1 MHGGEDSTKSRS
13 FGRFESSRG
22 RAVAIAIV
30 CLVVCGVS
38 LSRGFAA
45 QITHDVFFSLTL
57 AGCVIVLLTVCSWT
71 KFPLAVAAGLAL
83 CSLQTLVL
91 KTPVRLSTATGFLG
105 LGSLFVLVVARIRS
119 SDENRQLLQDAT
131 LPPLILVL
139 LGYFGSGPLEMTIRL
154 HPKTLDW
161 FLYSF
166 DQSLGAQLSFKTG
179 QVVLS
184 SRLLTRAVVG
194 MYYALP
200 LAIMFTYARQLVRNR
215 NLAMAAFLAFVVAG
229 PVGVAFYNLIPA
241 GGPLNLFGS
250 RYPFDPLTT
259 EQLRQLPIQAVTIG
273 GQRNAFPSLHLGWA
287 LLVWWYSEGLS
298 LWARVASFIFLVGT
312 VIATLGLGEHFFID
326 LVTAFPFALMIHA
339 ACAMNVP
346 VSNARRLIPLVS
358 GMAMMLGW
366 MLLVRWGLP
375 LVWINP
381 IVPWSI
387 TAGTIG
393 LTLFLQ
399 ARLRPLL
406 VTHQTAGP
414 ADFALRQSMTP
425 SIGK

>member
-1 MHGGEDSTKSRS
+1 M
-13 FGRFESSRG
+13 
-22 RAVAIAIV
+22 AIV
-30 CLVVCGVS
+30 IIFVLVCAVT
-38 LSRGFAA
+38 LSRGFAG
-45 QITHDVFFSLTL
+45 QIAHDVFFSLTL
-57 AGCVIVLLTVCSWT
+57 AGCSIVLLSVCPWRR
-71 KFPLAVAAGLAL
+71 FVLAAGAGLAL
-83 CSLQTLVL
+83 CGLQMLVL
-91 KTPVRLSTATGFLG
+91 KTPVHASTAVGFLG
-105 LGSLFVLVVARIRS
+105 LGSLFVLVVARIQS
-119 SDENRQLLQDAT
+119 GEENRQLLQDAT
-131 LPPLILVL
+131 LPPLLLVL

-166 DQSLGAQLSFKTG
+166 DQSLGAQLSFKAG
-179 QVVLS
+179 QIVLS
-184 SRLLTRAVVG
+184 SRFLTRAVVG

-215 NLAMAAFLAFVVAG
+215 NLAMAAFLAFVIAG
-229 PVGVAFYNLIPA
+229 PVGVVFYNLVPG

-287 LLVWWYSEGLS
+287 LLTWWYSEGLS
-298 LWARVASFIFLVGT
+298 RWARLASFLFLVGT

-339 ACAMNVP
+339 LCTLNVP
-346 VSNARRLIPLVS
+346 ISNARRAIPLAAGV
-358 GMAMMLGW
+358 GMMVGW
-366 MLLVRWGLP
+366 MLLLRWGLP

-387 TAGTIG
+387 TAGTVWW
-393 LTLFLQ
+393 TLFLQ

-406 VTHQTAGP
+406 RTHQPAGI
-414 ADFALRQSMTP
+414 ADLALRQSTTASM
-425 SIGK
+425 GK